1 MLFGRHL
8 RNATLHDSRAAH
20 PSQEL
25 GRPRK
30 AWNELIIGTA
40 DPEDAHD
47 ALKAAAQVKEVPRCL
62 GLVREHGDM
71 LVAKDRAAEAARL
84 YGAAMLLGGSPG
96 ELGKPLWDAAH
107 AAWSGSETWNAF
119 VEISG
124 LSENAP
130 DMRTA
135 WKAYGMLESLEPGRV
150 IYHAKGWGLG
160 RIEKV
165 DTTALEATIKF
176 LSGKKDHFPY
186 ATCVDIFEVL
196 EPDDLRAKVVLDP
209 EGLAKQLADEPLEVL
224 RWVVKRNGGR
234 IQHAGIKLAMATL
247 GVEGPKFTAW
257 WRKARKKAETSE
269 WFELSG
275 STTKVVVRLLD
286 KAEDPAVGL
295 RRQLQRS
302 SNLGQA
308 LTRVKTLAGGELDPE
323 VRKAATE
330 TLEEL
335 ALQDGHKLQHR
346 LAVLLFL
353 REDRGETP
361 PALGAMLQRAMD
373 APEPADPSQA
383 PAIWE
388 LFQQVPGL
396 REQEKSIELMR
407 EIHGESWLDRVAEHL
422 PHAPPGMARS
432 LVDALLEDGRS
443 DVVVQHYVSLLARPT
458 RNPTVLVRLADRVES
473 GNVEGDLPPPLQ
485 RVQCLLQLAV
495 HLDRTHSGN
504 PEVARARTKL
514 SDVLAKGEPSR
525 LKAMMKGANLE
536 TVRSLASMI
545 EPGVERSLDRLFT
558 KVAIEISPDVFRGDE
573 KPFWY
578 GDSIWTTKAGLQAKE
593 DELRDLRDVKIPAN
607 AEAIGKAASFGDLS
621 ENSEWEAAIEDQRT
635 LTSRAMELEVLVRDA
650 QLIENA
656 AIPENTAAPGTE
668 VTYAD
673 TDSGK
678 EETVRILGP
687 WDEDAVSYR
696 SPLAQ
701 ALLGKKPG
709 DQVVVQL
716 PSGTREL
723 ELRSVRVLAI

>member
-1 MLFGRHL
+1 M
-8 RNATLHDSRAAH
+8 TLAQHIRSKNWD
-20 PSQEL
+20 EL
-25 GRPRK
+25 EK
-30 AWNELIIGTA
+30 AWNELIVGSA
-40 DPEDAHD
+40 EPGPALD
-47 ALKAAAQVKEVPRCL
+47 ALKAASQVKEIPRCL

-71 LVAKDRAAEAARL
+71 LLASDRAADAARL
-84 YGAAMLLGGSPG
+84 YGSAMLLGGSPG
-96 ELGKPLWDAAH
+96 ELGKPLWEAART
-107 AAWSGSETWNAF
+107 AWSESETWNAF

-124 LSENAP
+124 LSEHAS
-130 DMRTA
+130 DMRGA

-160 RIEKV
+160 RVESVDEKS
-165 DTTALEATIKF
+165 LEATIKF
-176 LSGKKDHFPY
+176 LSGKKDRFPY

-196 EPDDLRAKVVLDP
+196 DADDLRAKVVLDP
-209 EGLAKQLADEPLEVL
+209 EGLAKQLADDPLEVL

-257 WRKARKKAETSE
+257 WRKARKQAETSE

-286 KAEDPAVGL
+286 KAEDPAIGL

-302 SNLGQA
+302 SSLGQA
-308 LTRVKTLAGGELDPE
+308 LMRVKTLAGGELDPE
-323 VRKAATE
+323 VRRAATE

-361 PALGAMLQRAMD
+361 PALAAMLERAQQ
-373 APEPADPSQA
+373 APEPPDPSQP
-383 PAIWE
+383 PAIWQ
-388 LFQQVPGL
+388 LFQRVPGL

-407 EIHGESWLDRVAEHL
+407 ELHGDQWLDQVAEHL

-443 DVVVQHYVSLLARPT
+443 EVVVKHYISLLARPT

-473 GNVEGDLPPPLQ
+473 GQYEDQLPAPLQ

-514 SDVLAKGEPSR
+514 SDVLAKGSPSR
-525 LKAMMKGANLE
+525 LCVMMKGANLE

-578 GDSIWTTKAGLQAKE
+578 GKSIWTTRKGLKRKE
-593 DELRDLRDVKIPAN
+593 DELRELRDVKIPAN

-635 LTSRAMELEVLVRDA
+635 LTSRAMELESMVRDA
-650 QLIENA
+650 QMIENA
-656 AIPENTAAPGTE
+656 AIPENMAAPGTE

-673 TDSGK
+673 KLSGT
-678 EETVRILGP
+678 EETIRILGP
-687 WDEDAVSYR
+687 WDDDAVSYR

-709 DQVVVQL
+709 DSVTVQL
-716 PSGTREL
+716 PSGTQEI
-723 ELRSVRVLAI
+723 ELRSVRLLDI